1 MTQSYAAS
9 EAAPFSHA
17 VSAGRLHLNS
27 DWFLTEPIDAAGQP
41 VPPRSRS
48 DALLVTNLANYVQPV
63 IRYQLGDS
71 VVVSNEPCQCG
82 PDAITLHLA
91 PELPQVNPR
100 SGKLRYVLKMLPPAS
115 TTTPA
120 ART

>member
-1 MTQSYAAS
+1 MY
-9 EAAPFSHA
+9 
-17 VSAGRLHLNS
+17 
-27 DWFLTEPIDAAGQP
+27 
-41 VPPRSRS
+41 
-48 DALLVTNLANYVQPV
+48 V

-120 ART
+120 ARTHNGVSARPGSPGQVIPRASLSFGTS